1 MSTVAQIKAAID
13 GLPARERAKLE
24 ALLWAEWDWPLSEE
38 SGDPSQLREKLEQAA
53 KGRFKPGDRADVE
66 RILKSLE

>member
-1 MSTVAQIKAAID
+1 MSTVAEIKAGID
-13 GLPARERAKLE
+13 GLSTRERAELG

-38 SGDPSQLREKLEQAA
+38 DADPPQLREKLDQAA
-53 KGRFKPGDRADVE
+53 TGRFKPGDRADVE